1 MEDNIKI
8 FIVQKYKLWLLSY
21 DSWEPVYCSTDLPT
35 AVIVTP
41 SASVQYVHKT
51 YQNSLRY
58 IQTWKINI

>member
-21 DSWEPVYCSTDLPT
+21 DPWEPVYCSTDLPT

-41 SASVQYVHKT
+41 SASVQYVQYIKLIKT
-51 YQNSLRY
+51 VSGIFKHER
-58 IQTWKINI
+58 